1 MKRSQPRLH
10 VQCEWRG
17 EQWRV
22 GEYRVIIFTC
32 RLISSN
38 LQDEEL
44 VAREKQRFEENA
56 YNKAR
61 AEFRQTSRNVHY
73 YSITFSNF
81 KFNHNFAYSFL

>member
-1 MKRSQPRLH
+1 M
-10 VQCEWRG
+10 
-17 EQWRV
+17 
-22 GEYRVIIFTC
+22 IIFTC

-73 YSITFSNF
+73 YSITFPNF
-81 KFNHNFAYSFL
+81 KFNHNFAYSFLYQYY